1 MRFQEVTSFPKIC
14 NEIMHHLMLSLIVM
28 NEIME
33 FCVIFWCSTTESK
46 NIVKLLAISQNNHT
60 VSLSVPCVSKK
71 FDFYYCG
78 SYVMKINAVL

>member
-33 FCVIFWCSTTESK
+33 FCVT
-46 NIVKLLAISQNNHT
+46 
-60 VSLSVPCVSKK
+60 SL
-71 FDFYYCG
+71 
-78 SYVMKINAVL
+78 VLDN

>member
-33 FCVIFWCSTTESK
+33 FCVTFWCSTTESK
-46 NIVKLLAISQNNHT
+46 NIVKLLAISQTNHT
-60 VSLSVPCVSKK
+60 V
-71 FDFYYCG
+71 YCEEDYFPNG
-78 SYVMKINAVL
+78 NLNYLIVCFT